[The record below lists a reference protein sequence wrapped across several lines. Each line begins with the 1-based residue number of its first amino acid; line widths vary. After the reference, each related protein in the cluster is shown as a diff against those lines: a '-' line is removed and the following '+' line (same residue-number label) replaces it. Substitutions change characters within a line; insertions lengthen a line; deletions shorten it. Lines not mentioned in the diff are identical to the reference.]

1 MKIHAPATLRNREAI
16 AKVLE
21 RELPATGTVL
31 EIAAGSGE
39 HAVYFAEHFPALDWW
54 PSDPDPEA
62 IASIAAYRDD
72 YSGSN
77 LIAPVLL
84 DAAQDDWKPR
94 LAHAIVCINMVHISA
109 WEVTKGLFA
118 GASQILSGKGS
129 PLILYGPY
137 FEQNVEAAQSNLD
150 FDAGLKERNPHWG
163 LRDIE
168 EMDAL
173 AKRHDFIRR
182 ARHEMPANNL
192 MLVYARA

>member
-39 HAVYFAEHFPALDWW
+39 HAVYFAEYFPALDWW

-62 IASIAAYRDD
+62 IASISAYRDD

-77 LIAPVLL
+77 LLEPVLL
-84 DAAQDDWKPR
+84 DAGQDDWKPR
-94 LAHAIVCINMVHISA
+94 LTHAIVCINMVHISP
-109 WEVTKGLFA
+109 WEATEGLFA

-129 PLILYGPY
+129 PFILYGPY
-137 FEQNVEAAQSNLD
+137 FEANVDTAQSNLE
-150 FDAGLKERNPHWG
+150 FDADLKDRNANWG
-163 LRDIE
+163 VRSIE
-168 EMDAL
+168 DMDAL

-192 MLVYARA
+192 TLVYARA